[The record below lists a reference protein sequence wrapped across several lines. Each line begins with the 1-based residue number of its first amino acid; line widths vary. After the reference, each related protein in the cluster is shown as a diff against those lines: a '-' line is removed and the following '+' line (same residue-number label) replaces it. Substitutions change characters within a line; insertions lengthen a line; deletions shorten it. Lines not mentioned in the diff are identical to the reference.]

1 MAKLKAKRSY
11 LLFLYGRIFAFIPNF
26 RYYLNSVST
35 QHTRVLTTEFWMIVE
50 VSMSQ
55 EANTKQTKEFQAETK
70 QLLDLMINS
79 IYTNREIFLREL
91 ISNASDAI
99 DKIRFEALTNHAL
112 LEGNPDF
119 EIFLL
124 PDEDSHTLTI
134 SDNGMGMTY
143 EEVVGNIGTI
153 AKSGTKAFLEKIKT
167 AGSVADTELI
177 GQFGVGFYSAFMVAE
192 KVTLLTRAPGQPQGV
207 RWESNGDGTYTIED
221 CDKDTRGTT
230 IILTLKEE
238 YRSAE
243 HSEENFLN
251 TYVLQNLVKKYSD
264 YIRYPI
270 KMNVVNEEP
279 PRDADGKIIEDAP
292 PTKTV
297 EVRTLNSMAPLW
309 TKNKN
314 DITPEEY
321 HQLYKNLFHDWEDPL
336 EIIHSKVEGTVEYT
350 SLLYIPAHAPFDFYQ
365 RESTTGIRLYS
376 KNVFIMD
383 NCQELLPDYL
393 RFVRGLVDSP
403 DFSLNISRELLQQS
417 QQLKKVGKNL
427 EKSIL
432 KTLETMLTK
441 DRPKYEKFWQ
451 EYGKAIKTGIY
462 SEFQSRDKLKNL
474 LLFASSQATDELTS
488 LEDYVKRMPESQK
501 VIYYATGK
509 DRSAVERLPQME
521 LLREKNIEV
530 LYLLDRVDEFAID
543 ALHEYNEKKFQ
554 SISRGT
560 LELEDIDSPEAKK
573 DAEELA
579 KDSEALIKA
588 VKEQLAGKV
597 ADVRIS
603 HRLKS
608 SAVCLVS
615 DDSGISLSMEQILS
629 EMNKTMYKANRILE
643 INPEHEIF
651 TILKNLYQTN
661 PEADSFKDYC
671 DLLYGQALLLEGI
684 TPDDPISFANKVAR
698 LMTRNA

>member
-1 MAKLKAKRSY
+1 
-11 LLFLYGRIFAFIPNF
+11 
-26 RYYLNSVST
+26 
-35 QHTRVLTTEFWMIVE
+35 
-50 VSMSQ
+50 MSQ
-55 EANTKQTKEFQAETK
+55 ETINKETKEFQAETK
-70 QLLDLMINS
+70 QLLDLMIHS

-99 DKIRFEALTNHAL
+99 DKIRFESLTNHDL
-112 LEGNPDF
+112 LEDTADF
-119 EIFLL
+119 EIFIL
-124 PDEDSHTLTI
+124 PDETTNTLTI

-143 EEVVGNIGTI
+143 AEVVENIGTI
-153 AKSGTKAFLEKIKT
+153 AKSGTKAFLDKIKT
-167 AGSVADTELI
+167 AGSAADTELI

-192 KVTLLTRAPGQPQGV
+192 KVTLLTRAPGQSKGI
-207 RWESNGDGTYTIED
+207 RWESNGDGTYTIEEYA
-221 CDKDTRGTT
+221 KDTRGTT

-243 HSEENFLN
+243 HAEENFLN
-251 TYVLQNLVKKYSD
+251 NYRLENLIKKYSD

-270 KMNVVNEEP
+270 KMNFTKEEKP
-279 PRDADGKIIEDAP
+279 LDADGKVIEDAP

-314 DITPEEY
+314 DITQEEY
-321 HQLYKNLFHDWEDPL
+321 YQLYKNLFHDWENPL
-336 EIIHSKVEGTVEYT
+336 EIIHSKVEGAVEYT
-350 SLLYIPAHAPFDFYQ
+350 SLLFLPSHAPFDFYQ

-383 NCQELLPDYL
+383 NCQDLLPEYL

-417 QQLKKVGKNL
+417 QQLKRVGKNL

-432 KTLETMLTK
+432 KTLETMLSK
-441 DRPKYEKFWQ
+441 DRPKYEKFWH

-462 SEFQSRDKLKNL
+462 SEYQSRDKLKNL
-474 LLFASSQATDELTS
+474 LLFATSQAADELTT
-488 LEDYVKRMPESQK
+488 LEDYTKRMPETQK

-530 LYLLDRVDEFAID
+530 LYLFDRVDEFAID
-543 ALHEYNEKKFQ
+543 ALQEYEEKKFQ
-554 SISRGT
+554 SVSRGN
-560 LELEDIDSPEAKK
+560 LELDDIDSPETKK
-573 DAEELA
+573 DIDALA
-579 KDSEALIKA
+579 KENEPLIKA
-588 VKEQLAGKV
+588 VKERLTGKV
-597 ADVRIS
+597 ADVKIS
-603 HRLKS
+603 NRLKS

-629 EMNKTMYKANRILE
+629 EMNKTMYKASRILE
-643 INPEHEIF
+643 INPDHEIF
-651 TILKNLYQTN
+651 GVLKNLYQTA
-661 PEADSFKDYC
+661 PDSDSFNDYC
-671 DLLYGQALLLEGI
+671 DLLYGQALLMEGI

-698 LMTRNA
+698 LMARSAQ